1 MCEIFRNSKCHSRG
15 ANENVLK
22 VVAAE
27 QLVQAQNIYVLIL
40 NEYCNG
46 SNLNERLS
54 RPSVYWKNR
63 KWIRETA
70 DALAFLHS
78 SGTVHR
84 DLKPDKFL
92 LTTAEDVKVADFG
105 LAREYTAYQQGE
117 IPSDGNS
124 GLKTRYYMTS
134 GTGPIHWVAPEFFSG
149 RCTEKPDMFS
159 LGFLIYTILE
169 RDYIELSGR
178 KNYGAFK
185 RIPCA
190 GKVTQSWP
198 RICNGTPR
206 SKYHRQLLRS

>member
-1 MCEIFRNSKCHSRG
+1 MPFARCKRKRVESRG
-15 ANENVLK
+15 SR
-22 VVAAE
+22 AARPGS
-27 QLVQAQNIYVLIL
+27 NIYVLIL

-46 SNLNERLS
+46 SNPNERLS

-117 IPSDGNS
+117 IPSDENS
-124 GLKTRYYMTS
+124 GLKT
-134 GTGPIHWVAPEFFSG
+134 H
-149 RCTEKPDMFS
+149 
-159 LGFLIYTILE
+159 
-169 RDYIELSGR
+169 
-178 KNYGAFK
+178 
-185 RIPCA
+185 
-190 GKVTQSWP
+190 
-198 RICNGTPR
+198 
-206 SKYHRQLLRS
+206 

>member
-1 MCEIFRNSKCHSRG
+1 MCEIFRNSKYHSRG

-27 QLVQAQNIYVLIL
+27 QLVQAQNIYVLTL

-117 IPSDGNS
+117 IPSDENS
-124 GLKTRYYMTS
+124 GLKT
-134 GTGPIHWVAPEFFSG
+134 H
-149 RCTEKPDMFS
+149 
-159 LGFLIYTILE
+159 
-169 RDYIELSGR
+169 
-178 KNYGAFK
+178 
-185 RIPCA
+185 
-190 GKVTQSWP
+190 
-198 RICNGTPR
+198 
-206 SKYHRQLLRS
+206 